1 MARIPLSKSQLAR
14 ERETLASVNRYLPA
28 LDLKRQQLMGERN
41 RARQDLARL
50 RGEFKALVETVGAD
64 LPMLADR
71 RIDLKGLARLKSV
84 NHTTQ
89 NVAGVR
95 VPAVDSVEVE
105 VAPYS
110 LLVRPH
116 WVDAVAERLR
126 EAIRARLELK
136 VAEQRIAGLD
146 RAVTRTSQRVNLFEK
161 VLAPQA
167 KENIKR
173 IQIALGDAERASV
186 VSAKIAKRKREREAE
201 ALAAAAAGGGS
212 QS

>member
-41 RARQDLARL
+41 RARQDLERL
-50 RGEFKALVETVGAD
+50 RGEFKALVDTIGAE

-71 RIDLKGLARLKSV
+71 RVDLKGLARLTSV
-84 NHTTQ
+84 KHGTQ
-89 NVAGVR
+89 NIAGVR
-95 VPAVDSVEVE
+95 VPAIDSVAVE

-116 WVDAVAERLR
+116 WVDAVAARLR
-126 EAIRARLELK
+126 DAIRARLELD
-136 VAEQRIAGLD
+136 VAERRITALD

-161 VLAPQA
+161 VLGPQA

-186 VSAKIAKRKREREAE
+186 VNAKIAKGKRER
-201 ALAAAAAGGGS
+201 AAAAAAATKAAT
-212 QS
+212 